1 MSHMLEPILRLV
13 DLENTTRKSIEGGR
27 LLPER
32 KKQSNTYFS
41 PWTDRVSL
49 FSLSILGIIAIP
61 SIDSILDNWFG
72 SWSLEVTIF
81 GLIVTIPLLATS
93 IGKLYTRAR
102 S

>member
-1 MSHMLEPILRLV
+1 MLP
-13 DLENTTRKSIEGGR
+13 D
-27 LLPER
+27 R
-32 KKQSNTYFS
+32 KKKSKTFFS

-61 SIDSILDNWFG
+61 SIDSILDDWFG

-81 GLIVTIPLLATS
+81 GLIVTIPMLATS
-93 IGKLYTRAR
+93 IGKLYARAR

>member
-1 MSHMLEPILRLV
+1 MP
-13 DLENTTRKSIEGGR
+13 D
-27 LLPER
+27 R
-32 KKQSNTYFS
+32 KKQSRTFFS
-41 PWTDRVSL
+41 PWTDRISL

-61 SIDSILDNWFG
+61 IIDSILDDWFG
-72 SWSLEVTIF
+72 SWSLEITIF

>member
-1 MSHMLEPILRLV
+1 MLP
-13 DLENTTRKSIEGGR
+13 D
-27 LLPER
+27 R
-32 KKQSNTYFS
+32 KKKSKTFFS

-61 SIDSILDNWFG
+61 SIDSILDDWFG

-81 GLIVTIPLLATS
+81 GLIVTIPIIATS
-93 IGKLYTRAR
+93 IGKLYARAR

>member
-13 DLENTTRKSIEGGR
+13 DLENTTRKSMEGRG
-27 LLPER
+27 LLPDR
-32 KKQSNTYFS
+32 KKQSKTFFS
-41 PWTDRVSL
+41 PWPDRVSL
-49 FSLSILGIIAIP
+49 LSLSILGIIAIP
-61 SIDSILDNWFG
+61 SIDSVLDDGFG
-72 SWSLEVTIF
+72 SWSLKVTIF

>member
-1 MSHMLEPILRLV
+1 MLP
-13 DLENTTRKSIEGGR
+13 D
-27 LLPER
+27 R
-32 KKQSNTYFS
+32 KKKSKTFFS

-61 SIDSILDNWFG
+61 SIDSILDDWFG

-81 GLIVTIPLLATS
+81 GLIVTIPILATS
-93 IGKLYTRAR
+93 IGKLYARAR

>member
-1 MSHMLEPILRLV
+1 MLP
-13 DLENTTRKSIEGGR
+13 D
-27 LLPER
+27 R
-32 KKQSNTYFS
+32 KKKSKTFFS

-61 SIDSILDNWFG
+61 SIDSILDDWFG

-93 IGKLYTRAR
+93 IGKLYTRL
-102 S
+102 SS